1 MVRFFEP
8 EFVFDLFG
16 HLVEKAVSA
25 AAQQLFTWLQAV
37 AVVARRQ
44 SMCAIL
50 LLPPRAFT
58 NPTPLPCFN
67 RKAALPVVLFRTG
80 FRNTVWDVM
89 SARSGWK
96 STDRFVS
103 AGSCTCTCTPLCS
116 SLPSPC
122 NYSELDWDVIWADVG
137 WVRENFDRIH
147 LDDHQRVNHFRNHY
161 ELTRKDLLVKN
172 VNRMKKQVCV

>member
-1 MVRFFEP
+1 M
-8 EFVFDLFG
+8 
-16 HLVEKAVSA
+16 
-25 AAQQLFTWLQAV
+25 
-37 AVVARRQ
+37 
-44 SMCAIL
+44 
-50 LLPPRAFT
+50 
-58 NPTPLPCFN
+58 
-67 RKAALPVVLFRTG
+67 VLFRTG

-96 STDRFVS
+96 STDRFES
-103 AGSCTCTCTPLCS
+103 AGRLFVLPPSAAHSPPLA
-116 SLPSPC
+116 